1 MPLEMISFMEFVERR
16 RYILIDSIFFDT
28 DCICAFLWVNEES
41 LLEKIYAGKIIIPK
55 EVYDEIDRPTIPH
68 LKSRIDKLIAKGS
81 AVIMC
86 MDITSKEYELYSELI
101 NYNSYKLIGK
111 GEAAAISL
119 AKEYDGI
126 LGSNN
131 LSDIEYYINKYSLK
145 HVTTGKILF
154 EAFNKGLI
162 TEEEGNIIWT
172 NMLNKKRKLGANSF
186 TEFMEKYCINLKI
199 K

>member
-1 MPLEMISFMEFVERR
+1 MPLEMISFMEFMERR

-68 LKSRIDKLIAKGS
+68 LKSRIDKLIDKGS

-101 NYNSYKLIGK
+101 YNSYKLIGK

-131 LSDIEYYINKYSLK
+131 LRDIEYYINKYSLK
-145 HVTTGKILF
+145 HVATGKILF

-162 TEEEGNIIWT
+162 TEEEGNVIWI

-186 TEFMEKYCINLKI
+186 TEFMEKYCINLKSE
-199 K
+199 

>member
-1 MPLEMISFMEFVERR
+1 MPLEMILFMEFVERR

-68 LKSRIDKLIAKGS
+68 LKSKINKLIAKGS
-81 AVIMC
+81 VVVRC
-86 MDITSKEYELYSELI
+86 MDITSKEYELYNKLI
-101 NYNSYKLIGK
+101 NNSYKLIGK
-111 GEAAAISL
+111 GEATAISL

-131 LSDIEYYINKYSLK
+131 LKDIEYYINKYSLK
-145 HVTTGKILF
+145 HVTTGKIL
-154 EAFNKGLI
+154 
-162 TEEEGNIIWT
+162 
-172 NMLNKKRKLGANSF
+172 KK
-186 TEFMEKYCINLKI
+186 
-199 K
+199 

>member
-1 MPLEMISFMEFVERR
+1 M
-16 RYILIDSIFFDT
+16 IDSIFFDT

-55 EVYDEIDRPTIPH
+55 EVYDEIDRPAIPH

-145 HVTTGKILF
+145 HITTGKIL
-154 EAFNKGLI
+154 
-162 TEEEGNIIWT
+162 
-172 NMLNKKRKLGANSF
+172 KK
-186 TEFMEKYCINLKI
+186 
-199 K
+199 